1 MTIWN
6 SIARFVA
13 RPTIAN
19 WLIQRSLKTPYTHL
33 PRTDDPSYMA
43 RYWVFNPYDRVTNKP
58 KYWFCPW
65 SIRVHHIKRDDY
77 ERDMHDHPWNARTII
92 LKGHYFEKRLEL
104 ATSLDLL
111 RDEKIL
117 WDDKGEPCVET
128 LHWRRPGDTAK
139 LAFQQYHTVVDV
151 SEGGV
156 WTLFISGPWRGVWG
170 FLVDAVK
177 IPWKTYLN
185 VPENGDLDDEP
196 TDAQQWDLADMMS
209 MSEDE
214 RAAEFKEAFA
224 IEQRGFATG
233 GLVSAANFPD
243 GEVPAI
249 LTREQVRLRPS
260 ELPMWDGCDGLSKR
274 QTNAVTVLVN
284 GVAGER
290 PEDLLAQRALAKF
303 RLNSELPLLIGKVN
317 MNREFGQMGAG
328 NAYQQLADS
337 LADVEFK
344 TTDPRLHPNHQ
355 GIYAYTDLTVSAP
368 VLVDYTLCEKC
379 AYGCEECDPNNNLL
393 WRQLAQTQRVERA
406 MQQPFDKTSRFAQSE
421 QNRKVVSLAKQ
432 DAGQKYSETEH
443 FVADTALQMGFEIM
457 DDDATIYACNLRQL
471 VTLLRGY
478 GVKLK
483 GDEQ

>member
-92 LKGHYFEKRLEL
+92 LKGHYFEKRLEP
-104 ATSLDLL
+104 ATALDLL

-117 WDDKGEPCVET
+117 WDDKGEPCVEA

-185 VPENGDLDDEP
+185 VPENGDLDDPKPAAENEQQIFCGLPDGEEP
-196 TDAQQWDLADMMS
+196 QLLPPGERVIEHKPFSTGVIIERDRYNKLAPSHSEIWGNCRGEMRPGQAYADL
-209 MSEDE
+209 
-214 RAAEFKEAFA
+214 AAEFAQRQYQPAPVPINLHSWQGMSPLEAITEWRKGCSCA
-224 IEQRGFATG
+224 TEGQPYDCVECTMSMIRCIEKWH
-233 GLVSAANFPD
+233 LSAAD
-243 GEVPAI
+243 K
-249 LTREQVRLRPS
+249 VRR
-260 ELPMWDGCDGLSKR
+260 
-274 QTNAVTVLVN
+274 LV
-284 GVAGER
+284 E
-290 PEDLLAQRALAKF
+290 
-303 RLNSELPLLIGKVN
+303 
-317 MNREFGQMGAG
+317 
-328 NAYQQLADS
+328 
-337 LADVEFK
+337 
-344 TTDPRLHPNHQ
+344 
-355 GIYAYTDLTVSAP
+355 
-368 VLVDYTLCEKC
+368 
-379 AYGCEECDPNNNLL
+379 
-393 WRQLAQTQRVERA
+393 
-406 MQQPFDKTSRFAQSE
+406 
-421 QNRKVVSLAKQ
+421 Q
-432 DAGQKYSETEH
+432 DAGQNYSETEH
-443 FVADTALQMGFEIM
+443 FVADAALQMGFEIM